1 MLDTE
6 RLNHFIAMRCFRN
19 VTHKVSHWAIANIFC
34 LLRVIVQVVLHLVL
48 LSIYR

>member
-1 MLDTE
+1 MPNTE

-19 VTHKVSHWAIANIFC
+19 VTHKVSHWAIANIVC

-48 LSIYR
+48 LYR